1 MESAL
6 FSGLQGLFLGVANLG
21 LGQVIMILVG
31 SALLYLGIKKGYEP
45 LLLVP
50 IGFGAILVNIPL
62 ADMMGE
68 EGFLRF
74 FYDAG
79 VLTEVFPLLIFI
91 GIGAMTDF
99 QPLLENPKIILLGA
113 AGQFGIFLT
122 LLLALALGFD
132 KLDAVA
138 VAIIGACDGPTAI
151 YVSSKF
157 APHLLG
163 AMIDFGPV
171 LANPIVLLFGA
182 AGQFGIFLTLFL
194 ALWLGFLRQE
204 AVSIAVIGA
213 CDGPTAI
220 FVTSRYAPALLPAVS
235 IAAYSYMSLVPLIQP
250 PIMRLLTTDRERK
263 IVMGVVKQPVSKTT
277 KILFPIV
284 VTIFASIL
292 APKGAP
298 LIGTVMLGNL
308 MKESGVVDRLKSASE
323 NEIANIV
330 TLLLG
335 LCIGATM
342 EADKF
347 LRAQTLLILGLGF
360 VAISLDTAVGV
371 LFGKLMCFLTGG
383 KINPLI
389 GAAGISAFPMSA
401 RVVQAEGQKYNKKNY
416 LLMHAMSANAGGQIG
431 SVIAAAVMLSVLQG
445 MGIIGG

>member
-6 FSGLQGLFLGVANLG
+6 VSGVQGLFLGVTNLRPEHVVMLLIASG
-21 LGQVIMILVG
+21 
-31 SALLYLGIKKGYEP
+31 LLYLGIKKGYEP
-45 LLLVP
+45 LLLLP

-62 ADMMGE
+62 ADMMGK

-74 FYDAG
+74 FYDVG
-79 VLTEVFPLLIFI
+79 VLTEIFPLLIFI

-151 YVSSKF
+151 YVSAKF
-157 APHLLG
+157 APHMLG
-163 AMIDFGPV
+163 A
-171 LANPIVLLFGA
+171 
-182 AGQFGIFLTLFL
+182 
-194 ALWLGFLRQE
+194 
-204 AVSIAVIGA
+204 VSV
-213 CDGPTAI
+213 
-220 FVTSRYAPALLPAVS
+220 
-235 IAAYSYMSLVPLIQP
+235 AAYSYMSLVPLIQP
-250 PIMRLLTTDRERK
+250 PIMRALTTEKERQ
-263 IVMGVVKQPVSKTT
+263 IVMGVMKQPVSKTT

-347 LRAQTLLILGLGF
+347 LRGQTLLILALGF
-360 VAISLDTAVGV
+360 IAISLDTAVGIM
-371 LFGKLMCFLTGG
+371 FGKLMCLLTGG
-383 KINPLI
+383 KVNPLI

-401 RVVQAEGQKYNKKNY
+401 RVVQVEGQKYNKKNY

-445 MGIIGG
+445 MGIVGG

>member
-6 FSGLQGLFLGVANLG
+6 TSGLQGLFLGVMNIG
-21 LGQVIMILVG
+21 IGQVIMIAVACL
-31 SALLYLGIKKGYEP
+31 LLYLGIEKGYEP

-50 IGFGAILVNIPL
+50 IGFGAIMVNIPL
-62 ADMMGE
+62 ADMMGK

-99 QPLLENPKIILLGA
+99 QPLLQNPKIILLGA

-138 VAIIGACDGPTAI
+138 VAVIGACDGPTAI

-157 APHLLG
+157 APHMLG
-163 AMIDFGPV
+163 A
-171 LANPIVLLFGA
+171 
-182 AGQFGIFLTLFL
+182 
-194 ALWLGFLRQE
+194 
-204 AVSIAVIGA
+204 VSV
-213 CDGPTAI
+213 
-220 FVTSRYAPALLPAVS
+220 
-235 IAAYSYMSLVPLIQP
+235 AAYSYMSLVPLIQP
-250 PIMRLLTTDRERK
+250 PIMRALTTDREKR
-263 IVMGVVKQPVSKTT
+263 IIMGAVKLAPISKTA
-277 KILFPIV
+277 KIAFPIV

-298 LIGTVMLGNL
+298 LIATIMLGNL
-308 MKESGVVDRLKSASE
+308 MSESGAVDRLKSASE
-323 NEIANIV
+323 NEITNVV

-347 LRAQTLLILGLGF
+347 LKAQTLLVLALGF
-360 VAISLDTAVGV
+360 IAICLDTAVGV
-371 LFGKLMCFLTGG
+371 LFGKLMCALTGG

-401 RVVQAEGQKYNKKNY
+401 RVVQAEGQKYNKKSY

-445 MGIIGG
+445 MGIVGG

>member
-6 FSGLQGLFLGVANLG
+6 VSGLQGIFLGITNLG
-21 LGQVIMILVG
+21 LGHVIMILVG
-31 SALLYLGIKKGYEP
+31 SLLLYLGISKGYEP
-45 LLLVP
+45 LLLLP

-62 ADMMGE
+62 AGMMDE
-68 EGFLRF
+68 HGFLRF
-74 FYDAG
+74 LYDNG
-79 VLTEVFPLLIFI
+79 VLTEVFPLLIFV

-132 KLDAVA
+132 KLDAIAVA
-138 VAIIGACDGPTAI
+138 VIGACDGPTAI

-163 AMIDFGPV
+163 A
-171 LANPIVLLFGA
+171 
-182 AGQFGIFLTLFL
+182 
-194 ALWLGFLRQE
+194 
-204 AVSIAVIGA
+204 VSV
-213 CDGPTAI
+213 
-220 FVTSRYAPALLPAVS
+220 
-235 IAAYSYMSLVPLIQP
+235 AAYSYMSLVPLIQP
-250 PIMRLLTTDRERK
+250 PIMRMLTTDKERK

-277 KILFPIV
+277 KIIFPIV
-284 VTIFASIL
+284 VTIVASIL
-292 APKGAP
+292 APLGAA

-308 MKESGVVDRLKSASE
+308 MRESGVVDRLKSASE

-335 LCIGATM
+335 LAIGGTM
-342 EADKF
+342 QADKF
-347 LRAQTLLILGLGF
+347 LRGETLLVLALGLI
-360 VAISLDTAVGV
+360 AICLDTAVGV
-371 LFGKLMCFLTGG
+371 LFGKVMCILTGG

-401 RVVQAEGQKYNKKNY
+401 RVVQMEGQRYNKKSY

-431 SVIAAAVMLSVLQG
+431 SVIAAAVMLSVLKG
-445 MGIIGG
+445 MGIVGG

>member
-1 MESAL
+1 MESAVV
-6 FSGLQGLFLGVANLG
+6 SGLQGLVLGITHLG
-21 LGQVIMILVG
+21 LGHALMLVIG
-31 SALLYLGIKKGYEP
+31 STLLYLGIKKGYEP

-62 ADMMGE
+62 AGMMAE
-68 EGFLRF
+68 DGFLRF
-74 FYDAG
+74 FYDIG
-79 VLTEVFPLLIFI
+79 VRTEVFPLLIFL

-122 LLLALALGFD
+122 LLLALAVGFD

-138 VAIIGACDGPTAI
+138 VSIIGACDGPTAI

-163 AMIDFGPV
+163 A
-171 LANPIVLLFGA
+171 
-182 AGQFGIFLTLFL
+182 
-194 ALWLGFLRQE
+194 
-204 AVSIAVIGA
+204 VSV
-213 CDGPTAI
+213 
-220 FVTSRYAPALLPAVS
+220 
-235 IAAYSYMSLVPLIQP
+235 AAYSYMSLVPLIQP
-250 PIMRLLTTDRERK
+250 PIMRLLTTDKERQ
-263 IVMGVVKQPVSKTT
+263 IIMGSLKQPVSKTT

-308 MKESGVVDRLKSASE
+308 MKESGVVDRLKNASE
-323 NEIANIV
+323 NEITNIV

-342 EADKF
+342 EADRF
-347 LRAQTLLILGLGF
+347 LQKQTLLVLGLGF
-360 VAISLDTAVGV
+360 IAISLDTVVGV
-371 LFGKLMCFLTGG
+371 LFGKLMCALTGG

-401 RVVQAEGQKYNKKNY
+401 RVVQVEGQKYNKKSY

-431 SVIAAAVMLSVLQG
+431 SVIAAAVMLSVLEG
-445 MGIIGG
+445 MGIVGR